1 MLELL
6 LGPSGSG
13 KTWRLVDE
21 IRRRAEEGRFSVMIV
36 PEQFSSTAELTLYEK
51 LGDQLCART
60 GVYSFRSLAEKI
72 ESVYGGGA
80 RKTVTDAGRV
90 VLARRAAV
98 HVGDRLTLY
107 KGHRRNTAFCQM
119 CAAAIRELKTA
130 GAAPADLMELEAPR
144 LRELGLIFDAYESLL
159 AETGL
164 DPTDRIALA
173 ADRAKAGFLRPAWF
187 FVDDFDG
194 FTAPEY
200 VMLRRLMRDAE
211 GCTVALCADSLNDSR
226 EGTGLFSPVQRTAR
240 RLLRFAGADG
250 VQVKKPVYL
259 QGNKRAAAEGLRFV
273 ERFLREGADEAP
285 PPADGS
291 VLVGRASGRYEE
303 VRFAAARLYSLLNEG
318 EDPARLAVVCREV
331 GQYREELERQFSLW
345 DLPYFID
352 ESGTAEMTA
361 PVVFLRAAL
370 GILKEGVNT
379 RRVLQLLKSGLCGVE
394 ETLLGELENY
404 AYIWQL
410 KAEEWRRP
418 FTKSPAGLEGRGTG
432 EEAARLARLEE
443 LRAAIWE
450 KLEAFAGRSRACSG
464 RELSQRLYWLLEAF
478 KAPEA
483 TLAAAALL
491 RGQGDGAEADETV
504 RLWDITMELLDEM
517 ADLLGDET
525 ADPQEYDELFLLL
538 LRSAE
543 VGRLP
548 RTPHQIIVTGADRMR
563 LDEPRHI
570 IVLGLN
576 EDVFPAQVGYSGLL
590 THADREL
597 LVEKGIEMPGAFE
610 NRVLLEEMY
619 LYRALTAPSHS
630 LTLLWHASEEGGAA
644 QMSPVLAALCRVMEP
659 KPLRLS
665 AAQLAATPSAAAD
678 LLAERYHQPDA
689 ATAALKAALEEQP
702 GCRPLLR
709 RMRAAQEGSGPVL
722 RRPEELRRLLGDRME
737 ISPTRVERFYACRYS
752 YFLEYVLR
760 VKPRRRAE
768 LDVMQSGT
776 FVHYLLEETLRAC
789 GDDFLH
795 KTEDELRTICGVLSQ
810 QYMDERLPD
819 AAQSPRFLLL
829 LSRLTDNVAR
839 LLLFIQEEQRQ
850 GLFRPVAYE
859 LPIGKDGVPALT
871 LRGAEG
877 EEVRIVGTVD
887 RADVYRK
894 DGVAYLRVVDYK
906 TGQKE
911 FHLDEIYNGLNTQM
925 LLYLAALEQSGLPG
939 IEDVR
944 AAGVLYLMS
953 DPAPKTVS
961 RETAASTGPAYRV
974 DGLILEDADVIDAM
988 DGGHT
993 GRFVPLSFTKN
1004 SYRATEKAAD
1014 LAKLG
1019 RITLHVKKLAAE
1031 MADELYRGEISAMP
1045 LVHRDKKQCDY
1056 CDYRCVC
1063 RHEDGRGEKP
1073 LWAPEDLFC
1082 EEDEDI

>member
-1 MLELL
+1 MLQLL
-6 LGPSGSG
+6 LGPAGSG

-21 IRRRAEEGRFSVMIV
+21 IRSRAENGRFSVLIV

-51 LGDQLCART
+51 LGDRLCAQV
-60 GVYSFRSLAEKI
+60 GVYSFRSLGEKI

-90 VLARRAAV
+90 VLARRAAT
-98 HVGDRLTLY
+98 HAADKLTLY
-107 KGHRRNTAFCQM
+107 RGHRRSTAFCQM

-130 GAAPADLMELEAPR
+130 GASPGDLLALEAPR
-144 LRELGLIFDAYESLL
+144 LQELGIIFDAYETLL
-159 AETGL
+159 AGTGL

-173 ADRAKAGFLRPAWF
+173 ADRAGAGFLRPAWF

-200 VMLRRLMRDAE
+200 VLLRRLMRDGE
-211 GCTVALCADSLNDSR
+211 GCSVALCTDSLTDRQN
-226 EGTGLFSPVQRTAR
+226 GTGLFSPVQRTAR
-240 RLLRFAGADG
+240 RLLRLAAADG

-259 QGNKRAAAEGLRFV
+259 MGNRRAATENLRFI
-273 ERFLREGADEAP
+273 ERFLREGVEKAP
-285 PPADGS
+285 PSDGS
-291 VLVGRASGRYEE
+291 VFAGCASDRYEE
-303 VRFAAARLYSLLNEG
+303 VRYAAARLYELLKQG
-318 EDPARLAVVCREV
+318 EDPARLALVCREV
-331 GQYREELERQFSLW
+331 GQYREEIERQFPLW
-345 DLPYFID
+345 GLPYFID
-352 ESGTAEMTA
+352 EAGTAELTA
-361 PVVFLRAAL
+361 PAVFLRAAL
-370 GILKEGVNT
+370 GMLKEGVNT

-418 FTKSPAGLEGRGTG
+418 FTKNPAGLEARGT
-432 EEAARLARLEE
+432 EEEIQRLARLEK
-443 LRAAIWE
+443 LRAALME
-450 KLEAFAGRSRACSG
+450 KLEDFSQKAKGVTGRV
-464 RELSQRLYWLLEAF
+464 LSQRLYWLLDAF
-478 KAPEA
+478 GAPEA
-483 TLAAAALL
+483 ALQAAALF
-491 RGQGDGAEADETV
+491 RGQGNEAEADETL
-504 RLWDITMELLDEM
+504 RLWDVTIGLLDEM
-517 ADLLGDET
+517 ADLLGDEA
-525 ADPQEYDELFLLL
+525 ADAAEYDELFLLL

-570 IVLGLN
+570 VIVGIN

-619 LYRALTAPSHS
+619 FYRALTAPSHS
-630 LTLLWHASEEGGAA
+630 LTLLWHATEEGGAA
-644 QMSPVLAALCRVMEP
+644 QLSPALAALYSVLRP
-659 KPLRLS
+659 KILEFS
-665 AAQLAATPSAAAD
+665 AAQLAATPLAAAD
-678 LLAERYHQPDA
+678 LLAGRYHQSDA
-689 ATAALKAALEEQP
+689 ETAALREALEEQP
-702 GCRPLLR
+702 DYRPLLE
-709 RMRAAQEGSGPVL
+709 RMRKAKEGDGPQL
-722 RRPEELRRLLGDRME
+722 RYPAELRRLLGGTME
-737 ISPTRVERFYACRYS
+737 LSPTRVERFYACRYS

-760 VKPRRRAE
+760 VKPLRKAE

-776 FVHYLLEETLRAC
+776 FVHYLLEQALRAC
-789 GDDFLH
+789 GEEFLE
-795 KTEDELRTICGVLSQ
+795 KTQEELCTVCGVLAQ
-810 QYMDERLPD
+810 RYMDERLPD
-819 AAQSPRFLLL
+819 AVQSPRFLRLL
-829 LSRLTDNVAR
+829 ARLTDNVAR
-839 LLLFIQEEQRQ
+839 LLLFIQEEQKQ

-859 LPIGKDGVPALT
+859 LPIGRDGAPALT
-871 LRGAEG
+871 LKGEEG
-877 EEVRIVGTVD
+877 EEIRIIGTVD
-887 RADVYRK
+887 RADVYRR

-906 TGQKE
+906 TGRKE

-925 LLYLAALEQSGLPG
+925 LLYLAALEQNGLPG
-939 IEDVR
+939 VEDPR

-953 DPAPKTVS
+953 DPAPKTVTRAQAS
-961 RETAASTGPAYRV
+961 AAAPAYTV
-974 DGLILEDADVIDAM
+974 DGLILEDTDIIDAM

-1019 RITLHVKKLAAE
+1019 RITAHVKKLAAE
-1031 MADELYRGEISAMP
+1031 MGDELYRGEIAASP
-1045 LVHRDKKQCDY
+1045 LVHRNKKQCDY

-1063 RHEDGRGEKP
+1063 RHEDGRGEVQ
-1073 LWAPEDLFC
+1073 LSAPEHLFC
-1082 EEDEDI
+1082 EEESE